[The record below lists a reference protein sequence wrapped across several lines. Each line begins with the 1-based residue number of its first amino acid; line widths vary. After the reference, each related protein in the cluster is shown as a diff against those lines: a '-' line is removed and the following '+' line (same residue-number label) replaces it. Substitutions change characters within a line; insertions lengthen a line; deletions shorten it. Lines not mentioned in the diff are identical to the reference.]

1 MGLVKC
7 FSMVIDALVINNTII
22 LFLFRSICNTWN
34 GLFQSMLEDL
44 TKEEKRQK
52 TRELKKG
59 LDTDIYI
66 ITMVENMIVYIYFEV
81 IRQFFN

>member
-1 MGLVKC
+1 
-7 FSMVIDALVINNTII
+7 
-22 LFLFRSICNTWN
+22 
-34 GLFQSMLEDL
+34 MLEDL

-66 ITMVENMIVYIYFEV
+66 ITMVDNMIVMYSYIYFEV
-81 IRQFFN
+81 IRHFFKGGKFCNFRIIRRYWTWYSP